1 MYPFVNPTHLK
12 KKENKRF
19 IASFI
24 ASAALVQVFVSYLM
38 MKTCRK
44 TQFCQKCL
52 IIVTLAVHST
62 CFMIM
67 SSIITESNLNAVITY
82 LNVGALDFNTVRQI
96 LEEQL
101 R

>member
-1 MYPFVNPTHLK
+1 MQPWYKFL
-12 KKENKRF
+12 
-19 IASFI
+19 
-24 ASAALVQVFVSYLM
+24 
-38 MKTCRK
+38 
-44 TQFCQKCL
+44 
-52 IIVTLAVHST
+52 LAVILDESLSRGTVLSEVFNNCNISLHST

-82 LNVGALDFNTVRQI
+82 LNVEALDFNTVRQI